1 MVVVWSGR
9 RDGEG
14 VATSTSVD
22 AIERFRVDFL
32 LAPASSGR
40 RPVCFHFPPGLS
52 LSLSLSLFSAFLFSF
67 SFFLDRSLTAAL
79 QRRRQKRLRQK
90 RLRVGWNTV
99 LSRRSDYCQRI
110 TLSSIFLR
118 VPVILGNGFQ

>member
-1 MVVVWSGR
+1 MVVVVVVWSGR

-67 SFFLDRSLTAAL
+67 LFFWIG
-79 QRRRQKRLRQK
+79 RLR
-90 RLRVGWNTV
+90 LRCNAVG
-99 LSRRSDYCQRI
+99 RRGFGRRGFELDGIPFCQGGQTI
-110 TLSSIFLR
+110 AK
-118 VPVILGNGFQ
+118 G